1 MPQLST
7 QKYTHTGVMRNTGFS
22 SGSLEFGTRLAKDAD
37 VTTSRQAPSL

>member
-7 QKYTHTGVMRNTGFS
+7 HKYAQAGVMQNTGFS
-22 SGSLEFGTRLAKDAD
+22 PGSLGTRLAKDAD